1 MSTFARILQFSKPY
15 WWRIAIS
22 LAATLVVSGLNGA
35 VAFLIKPALDKMFVQ
50 KDMQIFMLLPIAVF
64 VIYIVRGVSRFTS
77 QYYISTAGQLAIQ
90 DIRETFYRRNIILSM
105 RFFNN
110 NPTGALMARVL
121 SDVSVM
127 QEGVANI
134 VTGLLRDFFS
144 VVGLLGVVFYR
155 NWELA
160 IVSCVVIPFTI
171 FPAQKIGKRIKRLSS
186 QSLSKIGDI
195 SRILQET
202 FSGIKVVKA
211 FGLEEQEVDKF
222 VNCNRDFY
230 RITRKSIKYGA
241 LSTPI
246 MEVITS
252 LGIAG
257 VIWYG
262 GNMVLQGK
270 MTAAEIISFIAAM
283 MMLYNPIKGLL
294 GTYNAIQR
302 SFGAAERVFAIL
314 DEVPE
319 IKDAPD
325 SVEIDRTHG
334 ALEFDKVSFSYNEN
348 PVLKDV
354 SLFVCKGEIVAF
366 VGPSGGGKTT
376 LMSLIPRF
384 YDVTAGSVSIDG
396 TDIRKIKLKSLMKQI
411 ALVDQETFL
420 FNDTIANNIRYGK
433 PGATLEEVQNAARA
447 AFAHDFIME
456 MEKGYDSCIG
466 DRGLRLSGGQRQ
478 RICIARAILKDAPIL
493 ILDEATSALDTES
506 EQMVQKALNN
516 LMANRTTL
524 VIAHRL
530 STIFHAD
537 KIIVID
543 KGEVVET
550 GSHSE
555 LLQKGG
561 LYKKLY
567 EMQFKN
573 D

>member
-144 VVGLLGVVFYR
+144 VLGLLGVVFYR